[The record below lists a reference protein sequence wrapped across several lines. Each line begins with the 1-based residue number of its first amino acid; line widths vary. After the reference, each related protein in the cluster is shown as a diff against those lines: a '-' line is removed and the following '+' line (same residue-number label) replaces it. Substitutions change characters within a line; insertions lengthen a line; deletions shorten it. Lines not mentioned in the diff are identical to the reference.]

1 MASKVKTGLA
11 VASGSNPVLHTATFD
26 NVTVNAGIVA
36 RDGVFSLAD
45 DFTQIRVFPN
55 PVKNNNLTIQLK
67 ASSMEQLTYVLVILQ
82 EGLFL

>member
-26 NVTVNAGIVA
+26 IVA